1 MYLPIGTVP
10 AWLGAV
16 GWLAAA
22 ASLAAALVRLRGSS
36 VSLWTF
42 AGAAALVAALRLLEF
57 PLHAEALYGGTV
69 AAVGLVVVVF
79 GVEVGVCCLCAATL
93 SLGLVAPYVDWAALG
108 ANLLAHVAVA
118 PWLVWWLY
126 SRLKRVFASEAAGY
140 VLAFAVG
147 GAGAPVVALTYLAM
161 SPACGPVAADA
172 AWRILG
178 AGLALAAAEGVLAA
192 WGYTLALSRRYRGDG
207 RLERWAPRSWR
218 GGFWMAVTAVILAVG
233 AAPWIPPYGSAL
245 GPMPTLA
252 RAADV
257 PFLSR
262 AALGPATVAVAAAL
276 ACLLFGGHK
285 LTGLFSGY
293 KKAGA

>member
-10 AWLGAV
+10 AWLGV
-16 GWLAAA
+16 LGWLAAA
-22 ASLAAALVRLRGSS
+22 ASLAAALVRLRRSS

-57 PLHAEALYGGTV
+57 PLHAEALFGGTV
-69 AAVGLVVVVF
+69 AAVGLVVIVF
-79 GVEVGVCCLCAATL
+79 GVEVGVCCLGAATL
-93 SLGLVAPYVDWAALG
+93 SLGLVAPHVDWAALG

-126 SRLKRVFASEAAGY
+126 SRLKAVFASEAGGY

-147 GAGAPVVALTYLAM
+147 GAGAPVIALTYLAM
-161 SPACGPVAADA
+161 SPACGPVTAAV

-207 RLERWAPRSWR
+207 RLEHWAPRSWR
-218 GGFWMAVTAVILAVG
+218 GGFWMAVTAVILAAG

-245 GPMPTLA
+245 GPMPALA
-252 RAADV
+252 RAVDV
-257 PFLSR
+257 PFFLR
-262 AALGPATVAVAAAL
+262 AALGLASVAVAAAP
-276 ACLLFGGHK
+276 ACLLFGAHK
-285 LTGLFSGY
+285 LIGLFFGN

>member
-10 AWLGAV
+10 AWLGV
-16 GWLAAA
+16 LGWLAAA
-22 ASLAAALVRLRGSS
+22 ASLAVALVRLRRVS
-36 VSLWTF
+36 VSVWTF

-57 PLHAEALYGGTV
+57 PLHAESLYGGTV

-79 GVEVGVCCLCAATL
+79 GVEVGVCCLGAATL
-93 SLGLVAPYVDWAALG
+93 ALGLVAPHVDGAALG

-118 PWLVWWLY
+118 PWLVWWWY
-126 SRLKRVFASEAAGY
+126 SRLKRVFASKAAGY

-147 GAGAPVVALTYLAM
+147 GAGAPLVAVTYLAM
-161 SPACGPVAADA
+161 SPACGPVTAEA
-172 AWRILG
+172 AWRVVA

-207 RLERWAPRSWR
+207 RLERWVPRSWR
-218 GGFWMAVTAVILAVG
+218 GGFWMAVTAVTLAG
-233 AAPWIPPYGSAL
+233 AAAPWVPPYGGIL
-245 GPMPTLA
+245 GPMPALA

-257 PFLSR
+257 PFFLR
-262 AALGPATVAVAAAL
+262 AALGLATVGVGAAL
-276 ACLLFGGHK
+276 ACSLFGAHK
-285 LTGLFSGY
+285 LSRLLSGN